1 MWDMYDSLN
10 GLSVQ
15 PEEEVDADLL
25 PGKSDNK
32 SVTGNQNTIDSIV
45 EVAKTSNWLFIYLF
59 DINWLNLLFNLIV
72 ISETSGVASH
82 NPIEVEVANSE
93 EQEPNYLE
101 VII

>member
-1 MWDMYDSLN
+1 MWDMYDSFN

-45 EVAKTSNWLFIYLF
+45 EVAKTSN
-59 DINWLNLLFNLIV
+59 
-72 ISETSGVASH
+72 
-82 NPIEVEVANSE
+82 
-93 EQEPNYLE
+93 
-101 VII
+101 